1 MNKFALLIG
10 VSEYQSG
17 FSPLPTTVKDVEAI
31 QEVLVNPEIGEFA
44 AENVTVLKN
53 PQKPDMEEAIHD
65 LYDNRQRDDLLLLYF
80 SGHGLINDDGN
91 FYFSTS
97 STKKKNASFLPYLA
111 VAASYVHECMKKS
124 KSKRKVVILDSCFSG
139 AFSQGMTAKDGGAIN
154 IKQHL
159 GGQGTAIL
167 TASTSTQ
174 YAYEE
179 EGSEFGIYT
188 RYLVDGI
195 KTGAADKD
203 GDGSISI
210 DELHEY
216 VSSKVQEVA
225 PAMTPKI
232 YPVEEGHRIILAKSP
247 QDDPNLKYRKEVEE
261 YASEDE
267 GEISLINRQSL
278 NVIQKK
284 LGLTI
289 DIAQRIEAEVLEP
302 YQKRQ
307 EKSQTYEKVFC
318 QSIEQEYPIS
328 ERSRKQLQRLQNY
341 LNLRDEDIASIER
354 KILDT
359 KQVVYSPPSLNNTE
373 PEPEKFLDIPVTSF
387 KFETAK
393 LILKSGV
400 FGLGKSSEI
409 QRITKNAN
417 YFGEDLG
424 NGVILEMVAIPGGT
438 FKMGSPENEE
448 GYDSSQ
454 SPQHEVTVPP
464 FFMGKYPVT
473 QKQWRVV
480 AALPKVKIDLQS
492 DPSRFKGD
500 NLPVERVS
508 WNDAKEFC
516 ARLSRMANKT
526 YRLPTEAE
534 WEYACRGGTTTP
546 FYCGETISTD
556 LANYNGNYTYG
567 QGQKGQYREKT
578 TEVGIFP
585 ANPFGLY
592 DMCGNVWELCEDDW
606 QENYINAP
614 KDGSAWT
621 SLSVNKKLLR
631 GGSWFNDPEDCRSAY
646 RYYNDAG
653 FGFNNSGFRVVCGAA
668 WTH

>member
-261 YASEDE
+261 CASEDE
-267 GEISLINRQSL
+267 GEISFINRQSL

-307 EKSQTYEKVFC
+307 EKSQTYEKAFC
-318 QSIEQEYPIS
+318 QLIEQKYPIS
-328 ERSRKQLQRLQNY
+328 EKSRKQLQRLQNS
-341 LNLRDEDIASIER
+341 LNLRDEDIASIEER
-354 KILDT
+354 ILAN
-359 KQVVYSPPSLNNTE
+359 KQVVYSPSSPNNTE
-373 PEPEKFLDIPVTSF
+373 PKLEKFLDIPVTSF

-393 LILKSGV
+393 LIPGV
-400 FGLGKSSEI
+400 LSLGKSSEI

-424 NGVILEMVAIPGGT
+424 NGVTLEMVSIPGGT

-448 GYDSSQ
+448 GYHSSQ

-473 QKQWRVV
+473 QQQWRVV
-480 AALPKVKIDLQS
+480 AALSKVNIDLKS

-500 NLPVERVS
+500 NLPVECVS
-508 WNDAKEFC
+508 WNDAQEFC

-556 LANYNGNYTYG
+556 LANYDGNYTYG
-567 QGQKGQYREKT
+567 QGQKGEYREKT
-578 TEVGIFP
+578 TEVGKFP

-592 DMCGNVWELCEDDW
+592 DMCGNVWEWCEDGW
-606 QENYINAP
+606 HENYINAP
-614 KDGSAWT
+614 TDGSAWT
-621 SLSVNKKLLR
+621 SLSTEYMLLR
-631 GGSWFNDPEDCRSAY
+631 GGSWC
-646 RYYNDAG
+646 NDARCCRAAIRDRYSRG
-653 FGFNNSGFRVVCGAA
+653 GRGNFCGFRVVSSFR
-668 WTH
+668 TL